1 MIAYLLVAHGSRDPY
16 FAQSVNRVAAACA
29 RSISTRSISTR
40 SISTRSIST
49 TVGAAYL
56 ELAATSLTNQI
67 TVFAR
72 QLGCQELRILPLFL
86 APGVHSSIDLPAAIQ
101 EAQAELESS
110 CQLVLLEPLGHSMA
124 SILQPIRD
132 TLPVDTVFL
141 AHGSRHA
148 GDFLLDLARSL
159 RSTPAF
165 WAIFPPTAPEAT
177 LANQVT
183 DLVKSGVKSGAESV
197 EIGVLL
203 YFLFPGKT
211 STAIEA
217 AISELKLRFPHSH
230 IRSTA
235 LLGEDPTVIQK
246 MGQLLL
252 GSEFGQDP
260 GAGSLS

>member
-1 MIAYLLVAHGSRDPY
+1 LIAYLLVAHGSRDPY

-29 RSISTRSISTR
+29 RSISA
-40 SISTRSIST
+40 

-56 ELAATSLTNQI
+56 ELAPTSLTNQI

-86 APGVHSSIDLPAAIQ
+86 APGVHSSIDLPAAIK
-101 EAQAELESS
+101 EAQAELDSC
-110 CQLVLLEPLGHSMA
+110 CQLVLLEPLGNSMA
-124 SILQPIRD
+124 SILQPIRN
-132 TLPVDTVFL
+132 TLPMDTILL

-148 GDFLLDLARSL
+148 GEFLLDLAAQL
-159 RSTPAF
+159 QTTPAF
-165 WAIFPPTAPEAT
+165 WAIFPPTSPEAT
-177 LANQVT
+177 LANRVI
-183 DLVKSGVKSGAESV
+183 DFSKST

-235 LLGEDPTVIQK
+235 LLGEEPTVIEK
-246 MGQLLL
+246 IGQLLL
-252 GSEFGQDP
+252 GQDV
-260 GAGSLS
+260 GRGSLS

>member
-16 FAQSVNRVAAACA
+16 FAQSVNRVAAACS
-29 RSISTRSISTR
+29 RSISAI
-40 SISTRSIST
+40 
-49 TVGAAYL
+49 VGAAYL

-86 APGVHSSIDLPAAIQ
+86 APGVHSSIDLPAAIE

-124 SILQPIRD
+124 NILQPIRD

-148 GDFLLDLARSL
+148 GDFLLDLAGSL

-177 LANQVT
+177 LANRVA
-183 DLVKSGVKSGAESV
+183 DFSEHGAESA

>member
-16 FAQSVNRVAAACA
+16 FAQSVNRVAEACGQ
-29 RSISTRSISTR
+29 SIKA
-40 SISTRSIST
+40 

-56 ELAATSLTNQI
+56 ELAPTSLQNQI
-67 TVFAR
+67 TVFAS
-72 QLGCQELRILPLFL
+72 QIDCQELRILPLFL
-86 APGVHSSIDLPAAIQ
+86 APGVHSSIDLPAAI
-101 EAQAELESS
+101 EAAQAELASN
-110 CQLVLLEPLGHSMA
+110 CKLVLLAPLGNSMA

-132 TLPVDTVFL
+132 ILPSDTILL

-148 GDFLLDLARSL
+148 GDFLVDLATKL
-159 RSTPAF
+159 QATPAF
-165 WAIFPPTAPEAT
+165 WAIFPPTEPKAN
-177 LANQVT
+177 LANRVA
-183 DLVKSGVKSGAESV
+183 DFSKSG

-217 AISELKLRFPHSH
+217 AISELRLRFPHSH

-235 LLGEDPTVIQK
+235 LLGEDPTVIEK
-246 MGQLLL
+246 IGQLLL
-252 GSEFGQDP
+252 GTEF

>member
-29 RSISTRSISTR
+29 RSISG
-40 SISTRSIST
+40 

-67 TVFAR
+67 IVFAQ

-101 EAQAELESS
+101 EAQAELKSS
-110 CQLVLLEPLGHSMA
+110 CQLVLLAPLGNSMA

-132 TLPVDTVFL
+132 TLPTDTVFL

-148 GDFLLDLARSL
+148 GDFLLDLAAEL
-159 RSTPAF
+159 QAAPAF

-177 LANQVT
+177 LAHRVT
-183 DLVKSGVKSGAESV
+183 DFSESA

-211 STAIEA
+211 STAIET

-235 LLGEDPTVIQK
+235 LLGEEPTVIEK
-246 MGQLLL
+246 IGQLLL
-252 GSEFGQDP
+252 GQDL

>member
-29 RSISTRSISTR
+29 RSISA
-40 SISTRSIST
+40 

-56 ELAATSLTNQI
+56 ELAPTSLTNQI
-67 TVFAR
+67 TVFAG

-86 APGVHSSIDLPAAIQ
+86 APGVHSSIDLPAAIE

-110 CQLVLLEPLGHSMA
+110 CQLVLLKPLGNSMA

-132 TLPVDTVFL
+132 TLPADTVLL

-148 GDFLLDLARSL
+148 GDFLLDLAAEL
-159 RSTPAF
+159 RATPAF
-165 WAIFPPTAPEAT
+165 WAIFPPTEPEAT
-177 LANQVT
+177 LANRVT
-183 DLVKSGVKSGAESV
+183 DLAESA

-235 LLGEDPTVIQK
+235 LLGEEPTVIEK
-246 MGQLLL
+246 IGQLLL
-252 GSEFGQDP
+252 GQDV

>member
-1 MIAYLLVAHGSRDPY
+1 LIAYLLVAHGSRDPY

-29 RSISTRSISTR
+29 RSISA
-40 SISTRSIST
+40 

-56 ELAATSLTNQI
+56 ELAPTSLTNQI

-86 APGVHSSIDLPAAIQ
+86 APGVHSSIDLPAAIE
-101 EAQAELESS
+101 EAQAELDS
-110 CQLVLLEPLGHSMA
+110 CCRLVLLEPLGNSMA

-132 TLPVDTVFL
+132 TLPMDTILL

-148 GDFLLDLARSL
+148 GEFLLDLATQL
-159 RSTPAF
+159 QTTPAF

-177 LANQVT
+177 LANRVI
-183 DLVKSGVKSGAESV
+183 DFSKSA

-230 IRSTA
+230 IRLTA
-235 LLGEDPTVIQK
+235 LLGEEPTVIEK
-246 MGQLLL
+246 IGQLLL
-252 GSEFGQDP
+252 GQDV
-260 GAGSLS
+260 GKGSLS

>member
-29 RSISTRSISTR
+29 RSISAI
-40 SISTRSIST
+40 
-49 TVGAAYL
+49 VGAAYL

-86 APGVHSSIDLPAAIQ
+86 APGVHSSIDLPAAIE

-110 CQLVLLEPLGHSMA
+110 CQLVLLEPLGNSMV

-148 GDFLLDLARSL
+148 GDFLLDLAGEL

-177 LANQVT
+177 LANRVA
-183 DLVKSGVKSGAESV
+183 DFSEHGAESA

>member
-29 RSISTRSISTR
+29 RSISA
-40 SISTRSIST
+40 

-67 TVFAR
+67 TLFAR

-110 CQLVLLEPLGHSMA
+110 CQLVLLEPLGNSMA

-132 TLPVDTVFL
+132 TLPADTVFL

-148 GDFLLDLARSL
+148 GDFLLDLAGSL
-159 RSTPAF
+159 RSIPAF
-165 WAIFPPTAPEAT
+165 WAIFPPTESEAT
-177 LANQVT
+177 LANRVA
-183 DLVKSGVKSGAESV
+183 DLAEPSAKST

-235 LLGEDPTVIQK
+235 LLGEDPMVIQK
-246 MGQLLL
+246 IGQLLL
-252 GSEFGQDP
+252 GQDV
-260 GAGSLS
+260 GAGFLS

>member
-16 FAQSVNRVAAACA
+16 FAQSVNRVAAACS
-29 RSISTRSISTR
+29 RSISA
-40 SISTRSIST
+40 

-72 QLGCQELRILPLFL
+72 QIGCSELRILPLFL

-101 EAQAELESS
+101 EAQIELESS
-110 CQLVLLEPLGHSMA
+110 CQLVLLEPLGNSMA
-124 SILQPIRD
+124 SILQPIRAA
-132 TLPVDTVFL
+132 LPINTVFL

-148 GDFLLDLARSL
+148 GDFLLDLAGAL

-177 LANQVT
+177 LVNRVS
-183 DLVKSGVKSGAESV
+183 DLVESGAEPG

-217 AISELKLRFPHSH
+217 VISELKLRFPHSH

-246 MGQLLL
+246 IGQLLL
-252 GSEFGQDP
+252 GTKFGQDL
-260 GAGSLS
+260 GGVCLS

>member
-1 MIAYLLVAHGSRDPY
+1 LIAYLLVAHGSRDPY

-29 RSISTRSISTR
+29 RSISA
-40 SISTRSIST
+40 

-86 APGVHSSIDLPAAIQ
+86 APGVHSSIDLPAAIA
-101 EAQAELESS
+101 EAQAELETS
-110 CQLVLLEPLGHSMA
+110 CQLVLLEPLGNSMA

-132 TLPVDTVFL
+132 TLPADTVFL

-148 GDFLLDLARSL
+148 GDFLLDLAGSL
-159 RSTPAF
+159 RATPAF
-165 WAIFPPTAPEAT
+165 WAIFPPTAPAAT
-177 LANQVT
+177 LANRVT
-183 DLVKSGVKSGAESV
+183 DFSKST

-235 LLGEDPTVIQK
+235 LLGEEPTVIEK
-246 MGQLLL
+246 IGQLLL
-252 GSEFGQDP
+252 GQEV
-260 GAGSLS
+260 GAGSSF

>member
-29 RSISTRSISTR
+29 RSISA
-40 SISTRSIST
+40 

-56 ELAATSLTNQI
+56 ELAPTSLTNQI
-67 TVFAR
+67 TAFAR
-72 QLGCQELRILPLFL
+72 QIGCQELRILPLFL
-86 APGVHSSIDLPAAIQ
+86 APGVHSSIDLPAAIT
-101 EAQAELESS
+101 EAQADLESS
-110 CQLVLLEPLGHSMA
+110 CQLVLLAPLGNSMA

-148 GDFLLDLARSL
+148 GDFLLDLAAEL
-159 RSTPAF
+159 RVNPAF

-177 LANQVT
+177 LANRVADFST
-183 DLVKSGVKSGAESV
+183 SA

-235 LLGEDPTVIQK
+235 LLGEEPTVIEK
-246 MGQLLL
+246 IGKLLL
-252 GSEFGQDP
+252 GEEFR
-260 GAGSLS
+260 S

>member
-16 FAQSVNRVAAACA
+16 FAQSVNRVATACA
-29 RSISTRSISTR
+29 QSISA
-40 SISTRSIST
+40 

-56 ELAATSLTNQI
+56 ELAPTSLTNQI
-67 TVFAR
+67 TAFAS

-86 APGVHSSIDLPAAIQ
+86 APGVHSSIDLPAAIA
-101 EAQAELESS
+101 EAQAELETS
-110 CQLVLLEPLGHSMA
+110 CHLVLLAPLGNSMA

-148 GDFLLDLARSL
+148 GDFLLDLAAEL

-165 WAIFPPTAPEAT
+165 WAIFSPTAPEAT
-177 LANQVT
+177 LANRVADFST
-183 DLVKSGVKSGAESV
+183 SA

-230 IRSTA
+230 IRSTV
-235 LLGEDPTVIQK
+235 LLGEEPTVIEK
-246 MGQLLL
+246 IGKLLL
-252 GSEFGQDP
+252 GEEFR
-260 GAGSLS
+260 S

>member
-1 MIAYLLVAHGSRDPY
+1 MIAYLLVAHGSRDPE

-29 RSISTRSISTR
+29 RSISATRGKVY
-40 SISTRSIST
+40 
-49 TVGAAYL
+49 VGAAYL
-56 ELAATSLTNQI
+56 ELAPTSLTNQI

-86 APGVHSSIDLPAAIQ
+86 APGIHSSIDLPAAIQ
-101 EAQAELESS
+101 EAQSELDAS
-110 CQLVLLEPLGHSMA
+110 CQLVLLAPLGDSMA

-132 TLPVDTVFL
+132 TLPADTVFL

-148 GDFLLDLARSL
+148 GDFLLDLASSL

-165 WAIFPPTAPEAT
+165 WAIFPDALPEAT
-177 LANQVT
+177 LANRITNFVE
-183 DLVKSGVKSGAESV
+183 SGAKSA

-211 STAIEA
+211 STAIAA

-235 LLGEDPTVIQK
+235 LLGEDPTVIEK
-246 MGQLLL
+246 IGQLLI
-252 GSEFGQDP
+252 GV
-260 GAGSLS
+260 

>member
-16 FAQSVNRVAAACA
+16 FAQSVNRVATACA
-29 RSISTRSISTR
+29 RSISA
-40 SISTRSIST
+40 

-56 ELAATSLTNQI
+56 ELAPTSLTNQI

-86 APGVHSSIDLPAAIQ
+86 APGVHSSIDLPAAIT
-101 EAQAELESS
+101 EAQADLETS
-110 CQLVLLEPLGHSMA
+110 CQLVLLAPLGNSMA

-132 TLPVDTVFL
+132 TLPFDTIFL
-141 AHGSRHA
+141 AHGSRQA
-148 GDFLLDLARSL
+148 GDFLLNLAAEL
-159 RSTPAF
+159 QAKPAF
-165 WAIFPPTAPEAT
+165 WAIFPPAEPEAT
-177 LANQVT
+177 LANRVT
-183 DLVKSGVKSGAESV
+183 DFSASA

-211 STAIEA
+211 SAAIEA
-217 AISELKLRFPHSH
+217 AISELKLRFPHCH

-235 LLGEDPTVIQK
+235 LLGEEPTVIEK
-246 MGQLLL
+246 IGQLLL
-252 GSEFGQDP
+252 GTEF

>member
-29 RSISTRSISTR
+29 RSISS
-40 SISTRSIST
+40 

-56 ELAATSLTNQI
+56 ELASTSLINQI
-67 TVFAR
+67 TVFSS
-72 QLGCQELRILPLFL
+72 QIGCTELRILPLFL
-86 APGVHSSIDLPAAIQ
+86 APGVHSSIDLPAAIAA
-101 EAQAELESS
+101 AQAELAES
-110 CQLVLLEPLGHSMA
+110 CQLVLLEPLGNSMA
-124 SILQPIRD
+124 SILRPIRN
-132 TLPVDTVFL
+132 TLPSDTILL

-148 GDFLLDLARSL
+148 GDFLVDLATKL
-159 RSTPAF
+159 QVTPAF
-165 WAIFPPTAPEAT
+165 WAISPPTEPEAT
-177 LANQVT
+177 LANRVAEFS
-183 DLVKSGVKSGAESV
+183 KSA

-235 LLGEDPTVIQK
+235 LLGEDPMVIQK
-246 MGQLLL
+246 IGELLL
-252 GSEFGQDP
+252 GGKS
-260 GAGSLS
+260 

>member
-1 MIAYLLVAHGSRDPY
+1 LIAYLLVAHGSRDPY

-29 RSISTRSISTR
+29 RSISA
-40 SISTRSIST
+40 

-56 ELAATSLTNQI
+56 ELAPTSLTNQI

-86 APGVHSSIDLPAAIQ
+86 APGVHSSIDLPAAIK
-101 EAQAELESS
+101 EAQAELDSC
-110 CQLVLLEPLGHSMA
+110 CQLVLLEPLGNSMA
-124 SILQPIRD
+124 SILQPIRN
-132 TLPVDTVFL
+132 TLPMDTILL

-148 GDFLLDLARSL
+148 GEFLLDLAAQL
-159 RSTPAF
+159 QTTPAF

-177 LANQVT
+177 LANRVI
-183 DLVKSGVKSGAESV
+183 DFSKST

-235 LLGEDPTVIQK
+235 LLGEEPTVIEK
-246 MGQLLL
+246 IGQLLL
-252 GSEFGQDP
+252 GQDV
-260 GAGSLS
+260 GRGSLS

>member
-1 MIAYLLVAHGSRDPY
+1 MIAYLLVAHGSRDPH

-29 RSISTRSISTR
+29 RSISA
-40 SISTRSIST
+40 

-56 ELAATSLTNQI
+56 ELAPTSLTNQI

-86 APGVHSSIDLPAAIQ
+86 APGVHSSIDLPTAIT
-101 EAQAELESS
+101 EAQADLETS
-110 CQLVLLEPLGHSMA
+110 CQLVLLAPLGNSMA

-148 GDFLLDLARSL
+148 GDFLLGLAAEL
-159 RSTPAF
+159 RANPAF
-165 WAIFPPTAPEAT
+165 WAIFPPTEPEAT
-177 LANQVT
+177 LANRVT
-183 DLVKSGVKSGAESV
+183 DFSQSA

-211 STAIEA
+211 SIAIEA

-235 LLGEDPTVIQK
+235 LLGEEPTVIEK
-246 MGQLLL
+246 IGQLLL
-252 GSEFGQDP
+252 GTEF

>member
-29 RSISTRSISTR
+29 RSISA
-40 SISTRSIST
+40 

-56 ELAATSLTNQI
+56 ELAPTSLTNQI

-86 APGVHSSIDLPAAIQ
+86 APGVHSSIDLPAAIA
-101 EAQAELESS
+101 EAQAELESR
-110 CQLVLLEPLGHSMA
+110 CQLMLLAPLGNSMA
-124 SILQPIRD
+124 KILQPIRD

-148 GDFLLDLARSL
+148 GDFLLDLAAEL

-177 LANQVT
+177 LANRVADFST
-183 DLVKSGVKSGAESV
+183 SA

-217 AISELKLRFPHSH
+217 AISELKLRFPHNH

-235 LLGEDPTVIQK
+235 LLGEEPTVIEK
-246 MGQLLL
+246 IGQLLL
-252 GSEFGQDP
+252 GTEF

>member
-16 FAQSVNRVAAACA
+16 FAQSVNRVATACA
-29 RSISTRSISTR
+29 RSISA
-40 SISTRSIST
+40 

-56 ELAATSLTNQI
+56 ELASTSLANQI

-86 APGVHSSIDLPAAIQ
+86 APGVHSSIDLPAAIT
-101 EAQAELESS
+101 EAQADLETS
-110 CQLVLLEPLGHSMA
+110 CQLVLLAPLGNSMA

-132 TLPVDTVFL
+132 TLPFDTIFL
-141 AHGSRHA
+141 AHGSRQA
-148 GDFLLDLARSL
+148 GDFLLNLAAEL
-159 RSTPAF
+159 QAKPAF
-165 WAIFPPTAPEAT
+165 WAIFPPAEPEAT
-177 LANQVT
+177 LANRVT
-183 DLVKSGVKSGAESV
+183 DFSASA

-211 STAIEA
+211 SAAIEA
-217 AISELKLRFPHSH
+217 AISELKLRFPHCH

-235 LLGEDPTVIQK
+235 LLGEEPTVIEK
-246 MGQLLL
+246 IGQLLL
-252 GSEFGQDP
+252 GTEF

>member
-1 MIAYLLVAHGSRDPY
+1 LIAYLLVAHGSRDPY
-16 FAQSVNRVAAACA
+16 FAQSVNRVAAACG
-29 RSISTRSISTR
+29 RSISA
-40 SISTRSIST
+40 

-86 APGVHSSIDLPAAIQ
+86 APGVHSSIDLPAAIE
-101 EAQAELESS
+101 EAQAELDS
-110 CQLVLLEPLGHSMA
+110 CCRLVLLKPLGNSMA

-132 TLPVDTVFL
+132 TLPMDTILL

-148 GDFLLDLARSL
+148 GEFLLDLAAQL
-159 RSTPAF
+159 QTTPAF

-177 LANQVT
+177 LANRVI
-183 DLVKSGVKSGAESV
+183 DFSKSA

-235 LLGEDPTVIQK
+235 LLGEEPTVIEK
-246 MGQLLL
+246 IGQLLL
-252 GSEFGQDP
+252 GQDV
-260 GAGSLS
+260 GRGSLS

>member
-29 RSISTRSISTR
+29 RSISARSTPV
-40 SISTRSIST
+40 

-67 TVFAR
+67 TVFAS
-72 QLGCQELRILPLFL
+72 QIGCQELRILPLFL
-86 APGVHSSIDLPAAIQ
+86 APGVHSSIDLPAAIAD
-101 EAQAELESS
+101 AQLKTI
-110 CQLVLLEPLGHSMA
+110 CQLTLLAPLGNSMA
-124 SILQPIRD
+124 NILQPIRD
-132 TLPVDTVFL
+132 TLPVNTIFL

-148 GDFLLDLARSL
+148 GDFLLDLAVNL
-159 RSTPAF
+159 QATPAF

-177 LANQVT
+177 LAQRITNFAA
-183 DLVKSGVKSGAESV
+183 SA
-197 EIGVLL
+197 EIGILL

-211 STAIEA
+211 STAIEM

-246 MGQLLL
+246 IGELLL
-252 GSEFGQDP
+252 G
-260 GAGSLS
+260 

>member
-29 RSISTRSISTR
+29 RSISA
-40 SISTRSIST
+40 

-101 EAQAELESS
+101 EAQTELASS
-110 CQLVLLEPLGHSMA
+110 CQLVLLEPLGNSMA

-177 LANQVT
+177 LANRVT
-183 DLVKSGVKSGAESV
+183 DFAKFSAKSA

-235 LLGEDPTVIQK
+235 LLGEEPKVIEK
-246 MGQLLL
+246 IGQLLL
-252 GSEFGQDP
+252 GKDLVQDL
-260 GAGSLS
+260 GGGSLF